1 MPDVGEVR
9 YKAVV
14 DNSGVDQ
21 QIDETEKKIKKIGD
35 SADKTSDRVQKSA
48 EKSGSTIKKTT
59 NDTSQGFKKGSE
71 EVNRFSDALGK
82 VPNGTI
88 GKLNSEIEDSKV
100 ALKGV
105 NEALEKAPHSFGLLK
120 EKLAL
125 TKDEIK
131 STGDKL
137 KELKEIQEEAKKAF
151 KSGEIS
157 SDDYRAIKRE
167 TLETQAGLK
176 ELKHEA
182 KDAYKQL
189 ATSNHAVAGIS
200 KVGGALGKISI
211 ATIKGIGKA
220 FIGLTSAAGAGMAAV
235 AKMGIDYNAQMQSY
249 ETAFRTMLGDAEK
262 ATALTDKLKT
272 LAAKTPLAM
281 TDLAD
286 ASKTLL
292 AFGSSAEELP
302 DQLKRL
308 GDVAQGDAQALGT
321 MATAFGRV
329 QSNGYASL
337 EEINMMIDQGF
348 NPLQIIADKTG
359 ESMADVRKRVSEGKV
374 SFEELNEALQT
385 ATDSGGQFYN
395 AMENQSKTFEGQM
408 STLKDNVSA
417 LAGTLTEDLFASLA
431 ENALPKVNEW
441 VNQLTEA
448 AETEGTAGAIE
459 TAGVILTEMITELI
473 NGAPKF
479 VETAIS
485 LVGSFLGA
493 IDANGPKIMEGALQV
508 IMTLINGFISMLPQ
522 MIETAG
528 TLIESLLNG
537 ISNHMPE
544 ILTMAVRLVVALA
557 TGIIKALPQL
567 IIAAAK
573 LIESFVT
580 SFTKMD
586 WGQIGKDV
594 VDGII
599 GGLTSAASRLLEAAG
614 NLAKRALGSIKGAF
628 DSHSPSKKA
637 IAIAK
642 TVPQG
647 MVKAWDDDSLAA
659 AAAKDLGDRAIAG
672 LTADVNYH
680 VPDVG
685 KYAKSL
691 TADFSGSY
699 RAGAEIIV
707 PLSVDGRE
715 IARAS
720 AWWTG
725 EQLSWEE
732 M

>member
-1 MPDVGEVR
+1 MSEVGEVR

-21 QIDETEKKIKKIGD
+21 QIDQTEKKLNKIGD
-35 SADKTSDRVQKSA
+35 AAGKT
-48 EKSGSTIKKTT
+48 
-59 NDTSQGFKKGSE
+59 N
-71 EVNRFSDALGK
+71 
-82 VPNGTI
+82 
-88 GKLNSEIEDSKV
+88 
-100 ALKGV
+100 
-105 NEALEKAPHSFGLLK
+105 
-120 EKLAL
+120 
-125 TKDEIK
+125 
-131 STGDKL
+131 
-137 KELKEIQEEAKKAF
+137 
-151 KSGEIS
+151 
-157 SDDYRAIKRE
+157 
-167 TLETQAGLK
+167 
-176 ELKHEA
+176 
-182 KDAYKQL
+182 KQL
-189 ATSNHAVAGIS
+189 GDTGHAVSGIK
-200 KVGGALGKISI
+200 KVGGALGKISVS
-211 ATIKGIGKA
+211 TIKGIGKA

-262 ATALTDKLKT
+262 ATDLTNKLKT

-292 AFGSSAEELP
+292 AFGSSAEQLP

-321 MATAFGRV
+321 MATAFGRI

-359 ESMADVRKRVSEGKV
+359 ESMAEVRDRVSAGKV

-417 LAGTLTEDLFASLA
+417 LAGTLTEDLFAGLA
-431 ENALPKVNEW
+431 ENVLPKVNEW
-441 VNQLTEA
+441 VNQLTDA
-448 AETEGTAGAIE
+448 AENEGTAGAIE
-459 TAGVILTEMITELI
+459 TAGVILTEMVTELL
-473 NGAPKF
+473 NGAPQF
-479 VETAIS
+479 IETAIS
-485 LVGSFLGA
+485 LVESFLKA
-493 IDANGPKIMEGALQV
+493 IDSNGPEIMEGALRV
-508 IMTLINGFISMLPQ
+508 IITLISGFISMLPKL
-522 MIETAG
+522 IETAG

-544 ILTMAVRLVVALA
+544 ILSMAVKLVIALA
-557 TGIIKALPQL
+557 SGIIKSLPNI

-580 SFTKMD
+580 SFIKMD

-599 GGLTSAASRLLEAAG
+599 GGLSSAASRLWEAAK
-614 NLAKRALGSIKGAF
+614 NLARRALDSIKGAF

-647 MVKAWDDDSLAA
+647 MEKAWDEDSLAVS
-659 AAAKDLGDRAIAG
+659 AAKKLGDRAIAG

-691 TADFSGSY
+691 TSDFSAHY

-707 PLSVDGRE
+707 PLSLDGRE

>member
-21 QIDETEKKIKKIGD
+21 QIDQTEKKLNKIGD
-35 SADKTSDRVQKSA
+35 TAGKTNKQL
-48 EKSGSTIKKTT
+48 G
-59 NDTSQGFKKGSE
+59 DTS
-71 EVNRFSDALGK
+71 
-82 VPNGTI
+82 
-88 GKLNSEIEDSKV
+88 
-100 ALKGV
+100 
-105 NEALEKAPHSFGLLK
+105 
-120 EKLAL
+120 
-125 TKDEIK
+125 
-131 STGDKL
+131 
-137 KELKEIQEEAKKAF
+137 
-151 KSGEIS
+151 
-157 SDDYRAIKRE
+157 
-167 TLETQAGLK
+167 
-176 ELKHEA
+176 
-182 KDAYKQL
+182 
-189 ATSNHAVAGIS
+189 HAVSGI
-200 KVGGALGKISI
+200 KNVGGAIGKISI

-220 FIGLTSAAGAGMAAV
+220 FIGLTSAAGAGMVAV

-249 ETAFRTMLGDAEK
+249 QTAFTTMLGDAEK
-262 ATALTDKLKT
+262 AAALTDKLKT

-292 AFGSSAEELP
+292 AFGSSAEQLP

-359 ESMADVRKRVSEGKV
+359 ESMADVRKRVSDGAV

-417 LAGTLTEDLFASLA
+417 LAGTLTEDLFAGLA
-431 ENALPKVNEW
+431 ENVLPKVNEW

-459 TAGVILTEMITELI
+459 TAGVILTEVITELL
-473 NGAPKF
+473 NGAPQF
-479 VETAIS
+479 IETATS
-485 LVGSFLGA
+485 LVESFLGS
-493 IDANGPKIMEGALQV
+493 IKDNGPQIMDGALDV
-508 IMTLINGFISMLPQ
+508 IMTLLDGFISMVPEL
-522 MIETAG
+522 IETAG
-528 TLIESLLNG
+528 VLLEALINGLADRAPEILNMAVKLVVVLVEGLIKSVPKIITAAARLIESLVSAFL
-537 ISNHMPE
+537 
-544 ILTMAVRLVVALA
+544 
-557 TGIIKALPQL
+557 
-567 IIAAAK
+567 
-573 LIESFVT
+573 
-580 SFTKMD
+580 KMD
-586 WGQIGKDV
+586 WGKIGRDV

-599 GGLTSAASRLLEAAG
+599 GGLSSAASKLWEAAG
-614 NLAKRALGSIKGAF
+614 NLASRALKGIKNAF
-628 DSHSPSKKA
+628 KSNSPSKKA
-637 IAIAK
+637 IEIAQ

-647 MVKAWDDDSLAA
+647 IKKAFDDDSLSAS
-659 AAAKDLGDRAIAG
+659 AAKALGERTIAG

-680 VPDVG
+680 IPDVG

-707 PLSVDGRE
+707 PLSLDGRE

>member
-1 MPDVGEVR
+1 MSDVGEVR

-14 DNSGVDQ
+14 DNSNVDK
-21 QIDETEKKIKKIGD
+21 QIDETEKKLNKIGD
-35 SADKTSDRVQKSA
+35 AADKS
-48 EKSGSTIKKTT
+48 
-59 NDTSQGFKKGSE
+59 N
-71 EVNRFSDALGK
+71 
-82 VPNGTI
+82 
-88 GKLNSEIEDSKV
+88 
-100 ALKGV
+100 
-105 NEALEKAPHSFGLLK
+105 
-120 EKLAL
+120 
-125 TKDEIK
+125 
-131 STGDKL
+131 
-137 KELKEIQEEAKKAF
+137 
-151 KSGEIS
+151 
-157 SDDYRAIKRE
+157 
-167 TLETQAGLK
+167 
-176 ELKHEA
+176 
-182 KDAYKQL
+182 KQL
-189 ATSNHAVAGIS
+189 ADTGSAVSGIK

-235 AKMGIDYNAQMQSY
+235 AKMGIEYNAQMQSY
-249 ETAFRTMLGDAEK
+249 QTAFATMLGDAEK
-262 ATALTDKLKT
+262 AAKLTDSLKT

-292 AFGSSAEELP
+292 AFGSSAEQLP

-359 ESMADVRKRVSEGKV
+359 ESMAEVRDRVSDGSV

-385 ATDSGGQFYN
+385 ATNSGGQFYN

-417 LAGTLTEDLFASLA
+417 LAGTLTEDLFAGLA
-431 ENALPKVNEW
+431 GDVLPKVNEW
-441 VNQLTEA
+441 VGQLTEA

-459 TAGVILTEMITELI
+459 TAGVILTEAVTELL
-473 NGAPKF
+473 NGAPQF
-479 VETAIS
+479 IETATS
-485 LVGSFLGA
+485 LVESFLGS
-493 IDANGPKIMEGALQV
+493 IKDNGPQIMNGALDV
-508 IMTLINGFISMLPQ
+508 IMTLLDGFISMVPQ
-522 MIETAG
+522 LIETAG
-528 TLIESLLNG
+528 VLIEALING
-537 ISNHMPE
+537 LADRAPQ
-544 ILTMAVRLVVALA
+544 ILSMAVKLVVVLVE
-557 TGIIKALPQL
+557 GLIKSVPK
-567 IIAAAK
+567 IIAAAVR
-573 LIESFVT
+573 LIDSFGGA
-580 SFTKMD
+580 FLKMD
-586 WGQIGKDV
+586 WGKIGKDV

-599 GGLTSAASRLLEAAG
+599 GGLTSAASRLWEAAG
-614 NLAKRALGSIKGAF
+614 NLARKALDSIKGAF

-647 MVKAWDDDSLAA
+647 MEKAFDEDSLAA
-659 AAAKDLGDRAIAG
+659 SAAKKLGDRAIAG

-691 TADFSGSY
+691 TSDFAASY
-699 RAGAEIIV
+699 QAGMEIVV

>member
-1 MPDVGEVR
+1 MSDVGEVR

-21 QIDETEKKIKKIGD
+21 QIDETEKKLNKIGD
-35 SADKTSDRVQKSA
+35 AADKTSERVQKGA
-48 EKSGSTIKKTT
+48 EKSSDTIKKATKDTT
-59 NDTSQGFKKGSE
+59 QGFKNSTDETKK
-71 EVNRFSDALGK
+71 FSDALGK
-82 VPNGTI
+82 VPDGPI
-88 GKLNSEIEDSKV
+88 GKLNAEIKASKD

-167 TLETQAGLK
+167 SLETKAGLK
-176 ELKHEA
+176 ELKHEV

-189 ATSNHAVAGIS
+189 ATSNAAVAGIS

-220 FIGLTSAAGAGMAAV
+220 FIGLTSAAGAGMVAV

-249 ETAFRTMLGDAEK
+249 QTAFTTMLGDAEK
-262 ATALTDKLKT
+262 AAALTDKLKT

-417 LAGTLTEDLFASLA
+417 LAGTLTEDLFAGLA
-431 ENALPKVNEW
+431 ENVLPKVNEW
-441 VNQLTEA
+441 VNRLTEA

-479 VETAIS
+479 IETAIS
-485 LVGSFLGA
+485 LVDSFLSA
-493 IDANGPKIMEGALQV
+493 IDTNGPKIMEGALQV
-508 IMTLINGFISMLPQ
+508 IITLVNGFISMIPKLH
-522 MIETAG
+522 ETAG

-544 ILTMAVRLVVALA
+544 ILTMAIKLVIALA
-557 TGIIKALPQL
+557 TGMIRQAPQI
-567 IIAAAK
+567 IIAAGK
-573 LIESFVT
+573 LIESFFT
-580 SFTKMD
+580 SFTKID

-599 GGLTSAASRLLEAAG
+599 GGLSSAASKLWEAAG
-614 NLAKRALGSIKGAF
+614 NLASRALKGIKNAF
-628 DSHSPSKKA
+628 KSNSPSKKA
-637 IAIAK
+637 IEIAQ

-647 MVKAWDDDSLAA
+647 IKKAFDDDSLSAS
-659 AAAKDLGDRAIAG
+659 AAKALGERAIAG

-680 VPDVG
+680 IPDVG

-707 PLSVDGRE
+707 PLSLDGRE

>member
-21 QIDETEKKIKKIGD
+21 QINQTEKKLDKIGD
-35 SADKTSDRVQKSA
+35 AA
-48 EKSGSTIKKTT
+48 EKT
-59 NDTSQGFKKGSE
+59 N
-71 EVNRFSDALGK
+71 
-82 VPNGTI
+82 
-88 GKLNSEIEDSKV
+88 
-100 ALKGV
+100 
-105 NEALEKAPHSFGLLK
+105 
-120 EKLAL
+120 
-125 TKDEIK
+125 
-131 STGDKL
+131 
-137 KELKEIQEEAKKAF
+137 
-151 KSGEIS
+151 
-157 SDDYRAIKRE
+157 
-167 TLETQAGLK
+167 
-176 ELKHEA
+176 
-182 KDAYKQL
+182 KQL
-189 ATSNHAVAGIS
+189 GNTGHAVSGIK

-417 LAGTLTEDLFASLA
+417 LAGTLTEDLFAGLA

-441 VNQLTEA
+441 VNRLTEA

-459 TAGVILTEMITELI
+459 TAGVILTEAVTELL

-479 VETAIS
+479 IETATS
-485 LVGSFLGA
+485 LVESFLGS
-493 IDANGPKIMEGALQV
+493 IKDNGPQIMDGALDV
-508 IMTLINGFISMLPQ
+508 IMTLLDGFISMVPEL
-522 MIETAG
+522 IETAG
-528 TLIESLLNG
+528 VLIEALING
-537 ISNHMPE
+537 LADRAPQ
-544 ILTMAVRLVVALA
+544 ILSMAVKLVVVLA
-557 TGIIKALPQL
+557 EGLIKSVPK
-567 IIAAAK
+567 IIAAAVR
-573 LIESFVT
+573 LIDSLGGAFLKT
-580 SFTKMD
+580 D
-586 WGQIGKDV
+586 WAKVGIDV
-594 VDGII
+594 VNGII
-599 GGLTSAASRLLEAAG
+599 SGLSGAASKLWEAAK
-614 NLAKRALGSIKGAF
+614 NLAKKALDSIKGAF

-647 MVKAWDDDSLAA
+647 MVKEWDEDSSAA
-659 AAAKDLGDRAIAG
+659 TAAKDLGERAIAG

-707 PLSVDGRE
+707 PLTVDGRE

>member
-1 MPDVGEVR
+1 MSDVGEVR

-14 DNSGVDQ
+14 DNSNVDK
-21 QIDETEKKIKKIGD
+21 QIDETEKKLNKIGD
-35 SADKTSDRVQKSA
+35 AADKS
-48 EKSGSTIKKTT
+48 
-59 NDTSQGFKKGSE
+59 N
-71 EVNRFSDALGK
+71 
-82 VPNGTI
+82 
-88 GKLNSEIEDSKV
+88 
-100 ALKGV
+100 
-105 NEALEKAPHSFGLLK
+105 
-120 EKLAL
+120 
-125 TKDEIK
+125 
-131 STGDKL
+131 
-137 KELKEIQEEAKKAF
+137 
-151 KSGEIS
+151 
-157 SDDYRAIKRE
+157 
-167 TLETQAGLK
+167 
-176 ELKHEA
+176 
-182 KDAYKQL
+182 KQL
-189 ATSNHAVAGIS
+189 ADTGSAVSGIK

-235 AKMGIDYNAQMQSY
+235 AKMGIEYNAQMQSY
-249 ETAFRTMLGDAEK
+249 QTAFATMLGDAEK
-262 ATALTDKLKT
+262 AAKLTDSLKT

-292 AFGSSAEELP
+292 AFGSSAEQLP

-359 ESMADVRKRVSEGKV
+359 ESMAEVRDRVSDGSV

-385 ATDSGGQFYN
+385 ATNSGGQFYN

-417 LAGTLTEDLFASLA
+417 LAGTLTEDLFAGLA
-431 ENALPKVNEW
+431 GDVLPKVNEW
-441 VNQLTEA
+441 VGQLTEA

-459 TAGVILTEMITELI
+459 TAGVILTEAVTELL
-473 NGAPKF
+473 NGAPQF
-479 VETAIS
+479 IETATS
-485 LVGSFLGA
+485 LVESFLGS
-493 IDANGPKIMEGALQV
+493 IKDNGPQIMNGALDV
-508 IMTLINGFISMLPQ
+508 IMTLLDGFISMVPQ
-522 MIETAG
+522 LIETAG
-528 TLIESLLNG
+528 VLIEALING
-537 ISNHMPE
+537 LADRAPQ
-544 ILTMAVRLVVALA
+544 ILSMAVKLVVVLVE
-557 TGIIKALPQL
+557 GLIKSVPK
-567 IIAAAK
+567 IIAAAVR
-573 LIESFVT
+573 LIDSFGGA
-580 SFTKMD
+580 FLKMD
-586 WGQIGKDV
+586 WGKIGKDV

-599 GGLTSAASRLLEAAG
+599 GGLTSAAGRLWEAAG
-614 NLAKRALGSIKGAF
+614 NLARKALDSIKGAF

-647 MVKAWDDDSLAA
+647 MEKAFDEDSLAA
-659 AAAKDLGDRAIAG
+659 SAAKKLGDRAIAG

-691 TADFSGSY
+691 TSDFAASY
-699 RAGAEIIV
+699 QAGMEIVV

>member
-21 QIDETEKKIKKIGD
+21 QIDETEKKIKKVGD
-35 SADKTSDRVQKSA
+35 SADKTSERVQKSA
-48 EKSGSTIKKTT
+48 EKSGSTIKKATNETT
-59 NDTSQGFKKGSE
+59 QGFKNSTDETKK
-71 EVNRFSDALGK
+71 FSDALGK
-82 VPNGTI
+82 VPDGPI
-88 GKLNSEIEDSKV
+88 GKLNAEIKASKD

-137 KELKEIQEEAKKAF
+137 KELKEVQEEAKKAF

-182 KDAYKQL
+182 KNAYKQL
-189 ATSNHAVAGIS
+189 ATSNHAVSGIS

-417 LAGTLTEDLFASLA
+417 LAGTLTEDLFAGLA

-459 TAGVILTEMITELI
+459 TAGVILTEAVTELL

-485 LVGSFLGA
+485 LVDSFLSA
-493 IDANGPKIMEGALQV
+493 INTNGPKIMESALQV
-508 IMTLINGFISMLPQ
+508 IITLVNGFISMIPKLH
-522 MIETAG
+522 ETAG
-528 TLIESLLNG
+528 TLIASLLNG

-544 ILTMAVRLVVALA
+544 ILTMAIELVIALA
-557 TGIIKALPQL
+557 TGMIKQAPQI

-573 LIESFVT
+573 LIESLVT
-580 SFTKMD
+580 AFFKMD

-599 GGLTSAASRLLEAAG
+599 GGLTSAASRLWEAAK
-614 NLAKRALGSIKGAF
+614 NLARRALDSIKGAF

-647 MVKAWDDDSLAA
+647 MVKEWDEDSSAA
-659 AAAKDLGDRAIAG
+659 TAAKDLGERAIAG

>member
-1 MPDVGEVR
+1 MSDVGEVR

-14 DNSGVDQ
+14 DNSNVDK
-21 QIDETEKKIKKIGD
+21 QIDETEKKLNKIGD
-35 SADKTSDRVQKSA
+35 AADKS
-48 EKSGSTIKKTT
+48 
-59 NDTSQGFKKGSE
+59 N
-71 EVNRFSDALGK
+71 
-82 VPNGTI
+82 
-88 GKLNSEIEDSKV
+88 
-100 ALKGV
+100 
-105 NEALEKAPHSFGLLK
+105 
-120 EKLAL
+120 
-125 TKDEIK
+125 
-131 STGDKL
+131 
-137 KELKEIQEEAKKAF
+137 
-151 KSGEIS
+151 
-157 SDDYRAIKRE
+157 
-167 TLETQAGLK
+167 
-176 ELKHEA
+176 
-182 KDAYKQL
+182 KQL
-189 ATSNHAVAGIS
+189 ADTGSAVSGIK

-235 AKMGIDYNAQMQSY
+235 AKMGIEYNAQMQSY
-249 ETAFRTMLGDAEK
+249 QTAFATMLGDAEK
-262 ATALTDKLKT
+262 AAKLTDSLKT

-292 AFGSSAEELP
+292 AFGSSAEQLP

-359 ESMADVRKRVSEGKV
+359 ESMAEVRDRVSDGSV

-385 ATDSGGQFYN
+385 ATNSGGQFYN

-417 LAGTLTEDLFASLA
+417 LAGTLTEDLFAGLA
-431 ENALPKVNEW
+431 GDVLPKVNEW
-441 VNQLTEA
+441 VGQLTEA

-459 TAGVILTEMITELI
+459 TAGVILTEAVTELL
-473 NGAPKF
+473 NGAPQF
-479 VETAIS
+479 IETATS
-485 LVGSFLGA
+485 LVESFLGS
-493 IDANGPKIMEGALQV
+493 IKDNGPQIMNGALDV
-508 IMTLINGFISMLPQ
+508 IMTLLDGFISMVPQ
-522 MIETAG
+522 LIETAG
-528 TLIESLLNG
+528 VLIEALING
-537 ISNHMPE
+537 LADRAPQ
-544 ILTMAVRLVVALA
+544 ILSMAVKLVVVLVE
-557 TGIIKALPQL
+557 GLIKSVPK
-567 IIAAAK
+567 IIAAAVR
-573 LIESFVT
+573 LIDSFGGA
-580 SFTKMD
+580 FLKMD
-586 WGQIGKDV
+586 WGKIGKDV

-599 GGLTSAASRLLEAAG
+599 GGLTSAAGRLWEAAG
-614 NLAKRALGSIKGAF
+614 NLARKALDSIKGAF

-647 MVKAWDDDSLAA
+647 MEKAFDEDSLAA
-659 AAAKDLGDRAIAG
+659 SAAKKLGDRAIAG

-691 TADFSGSY
+691 TSDFAASY
-699 RAGAEIIV
+699 HAGMEIVV

>member
-1 MPDVGEVR
+1 MSDVGEVR

-14 DNSGVDQ
+14 DNSNVDK
-21 QIDETEKKIKKIGD
+21 QIDETEKKLNKIGD
-35 SADKTSDRVQKSA
+35 AADKS
-48 EKSGSTIKKTT
+48 
-59 NDTSQGFKKGSE
+59 N
-71 EVNRFSDALGK
+71 
-82 VPNGTI
+82 
-88 GKLNSEIEDSKV
+88 
-100 ALKGV
+100 
-105 NEALEKAPHSFGLLK
+105 
-120 EKLAL
+120 
-125 TKDEIK
+125 
-131 STGDKL
+131 
-137 KELKEIQEEAKKAF
+137 
-151 KSGEIS
+151 
-157 SDDYRAIKRE
+157 
-167 TLETQAGLK
+167 
-176 ELKHEA
+176 
-182 KDAYKQL
+182 KQL
-189 ATSNHAVAGIS
+189 ADTGSAVSGIK

-235 AKMGIDYNAQMQSY
+235 AKMGIEYNAQMQSY
-249 ETAFRTMLGDAEK
+249 QTAFATMLGDAEK
-262 ATALTDKLKT
+262 AAKLTDSLKT

-292 AFGSSAEELP
+292 AFGSSAEQLP

-359 ESMADVRKRVSEGKV
+359 ESMAEVRDRVSDGSV
-374 SFEELNEALQT
+374 SFGELNEALQT
-385 ATDSGGQFYN
+385 ATNSGGQFYN

-417 LAGTLTEDLFASLA
+417 LAGTLTEDLFAGLA
-431 ENALPKVNEW
+431 GDVLPKVNEW
-441 VNQLTEA
+441 VGQLTEA

-459 TAGVILTEMITELI
+459 TAGVILTEAVTELL
-473 NGAPKF
+473 NGAPQF
-479 VETAIS
+479 IETATS
-485 LVGSFLGA
+485 LVESFLGS
-493 IDANGPKIMEGALQV
+493 IKDNGPQIMNGALDV
-508 IMTLINGFISMLPQ
+508 IMTLLDGFISMVPQ
-522 MIETAG
+522 LIETAG
-528 TLIESLLNG
+528 VLIEALING
-537 ISNHMPE
+537 LADRAPQ
-544 ILTMAVRLVVALA
+544 ILSMAVKLVVVLVE
-557 TGIIKALPQL
+557 GLIKSVPK
-567 IIAAAK
+567 IIAAAVR
-573 LIESFVT
+573 LIDSFGGA
-580 SFTKMD
+580 FLKMD
-586 WGQIGKDV
+586 WGKIGKDV

-599 GGLTSAASRLLEAAG
+599 GGLTSAASRLWEAAG
-614 NLAKRALGSIKGAF
+614 NLARKALDSIKGAF

-647 MVKAWDDDSLAA
+647 MEKAFDEDSLAA
-659 AAAKDLGDRAIAG
+659 SAAKKLGDRAIAG

-691 TADFSGSY
+691 TSDFAASY
-699 RAGAEIIV
+699 QAGMEIVV